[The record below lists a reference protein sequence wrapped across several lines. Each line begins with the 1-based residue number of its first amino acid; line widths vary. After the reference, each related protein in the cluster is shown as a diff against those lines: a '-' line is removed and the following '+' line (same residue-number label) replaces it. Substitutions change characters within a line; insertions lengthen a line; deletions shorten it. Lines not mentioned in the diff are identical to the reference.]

1 MARNSLASNSSF
13 EHVVPLSVRVT
24 SLGESP
30 GESPGVKAGR
40 ANVLGATGTE
50 DPEAVGDDACPVRA
64 ESKAFMLYFSEK
76 VRILFFSSS
85 PAEPRESKTAA
96 GNL

>member
-24 SLGESP
+24 SL

-64 ESKAFMLYFSEK
+64 ESQAFMLYFSEK